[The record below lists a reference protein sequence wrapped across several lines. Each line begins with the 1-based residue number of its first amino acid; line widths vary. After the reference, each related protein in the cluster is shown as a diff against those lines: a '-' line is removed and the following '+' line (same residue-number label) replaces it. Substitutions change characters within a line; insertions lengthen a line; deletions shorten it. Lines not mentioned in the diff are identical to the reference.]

1 MLAFGVG
8 HDIVQLPLGI
18 EIEIVAG
25 IQVLVGALDGVE
37 LPLVR
42 FFRGQDASLVFF
54 GFGQVGHRSAR
65 LGLKVQQ

>member
-1 MLAFGVG
+1 MLAFGIS

-18 EIEIVAG
+18 EVKIITG
-25 IQVLVGALDGVE
+25 IQVLVGPLHRVE

-42 FFRGQDASLVFF
+42 FFRGQDPALVFL

-65 LGLKVQQ
+65 LGPKVQQ